1 MERALREVSV
11 LKRVKEKD
19 YSVSICSSRCP
30 FQRGRSVCY
39 DVMPISSHN
48 QSLTKIFKQC
58 YNRLWKNFKRII
70 VGSEKFFLANM
81 QKKKE
86 KEEFD
91 HLKAQ
96 RNSEL
101 SGAQSKDLKCLYNM
115 HSDLQKGEK

>member
-1 MERALREVSV
+1 
-11 LKRVKEKD
+11 
-19 YSVSICSSRCP
+19 
-30 FQRGRSVCY
+30 
-39 DVMPISSHN
+39 
-48 QSLTKIFKQC
+48 
-58 YNRLWKNFKRII
+58 
-70 VGSEKFFLANM
+70 M

>member
-1 MERALREVSV
+1 MESAPREVSV

-48 QSLTKIFKQC
+48 QSLTKIFKRC
-58 YNRLWKNFKRII
+58 YNRLWKNVKWII
-70 VGSEKFFLANM
+70 AGSEKFFSANM
-81 QKKKE
+81 QKIKK
-86 KEEFD
+86 KKEFD

-115 HSDLQKGEK
+115 HSDLHKGEK